1 MIPFPRGVG
10 YGVPPVGPTRA
21 PQSGGLFGR
30 LDDFRANNP
39 GVLTQFGAG
48 LMGNSPMAGSFM
60 NIAKLQAL
68 SGNRNATAK
77 FLLDRGIASTP
88 EEAIT
93 LAQNPE
99 LISTLMKDSKVS
111 DDFNTR
117 KQLAAQL
124 GLTPGSPEYQRYVGT
139 GQMADNTA
147 KSPTQMS
154 PQERELLADQ
164 YKLQGPERRRFILT
178 GSLDSASA
186 RGLNSR
192 ELTIK
197 TADENAIPD
206 FENTKEVLTT
216 VKNILPDVETGFL
229 SSSRAR
235 ISQGLPADLGGAVM
249 EPKKADATA
258 KYHRLMTQEA
268 ITRMGQVMKGA
279 TTEGEMNKNL
289 MILADE
295 TIPIPER
302 QQAVDRLTRL
312 VDKEIDLRRKRIQ
325 KFEAAE
331 SGDYV
336 TGPGGAAD
344 GVIDYKDWFTQ
355 PGGN

>member
-21 PQSGGLFGR
+21 PQSGGLFGG
-30 LDDFRANNP
+30 LDNFRANNP

-48 LMGNSPMAGSFM
+48 FMGDSPMAATYQ
-60 NIAKLQAL
+60 NIAKVQAL
-68 SGNRNATAK
+68 NGNRNATAK

-99 LISTLMKDSKVS
+99 LISTLMKDSKVA

-139 GQMADNTA
+139 GQMADNTT
-147 KSPTQMS
+147 KSPTQMT
-154 PQERELLADQ
+154 PQEREVLADQ
-164 YKLQGPERRRFILT
+164 YQLQGPERRRFILT
-178 GSLDSASA
+178 GSLDSSNS
-186 RGLNSR
+186 RGLSSK

-197 TADENAIPD
+197 TADENELPS
-206 FENTKEVLTT
+206 FEATKDVLTELQT
-216 VKNILPDVETGFL
+216 ILPDVQTGYG
-229 SSSRAR
+229 SSLRSRV
-235 ISQGLPADLGGAVM
+235 SQGLGDWGGDMVM
-249 EPKKADATA
+249 DPTKAAATA

-289 MILADE
+289 SILADE

-302 QQAVDRLTRL
+302 QDALNRLNRL
-312 VDKEIDLRRKRIQ
+312 VDREISLRQKRIQ
-325 KFEAAE
+325 KFNAAE
-331 SGDYV
+331 DGDYV

-344 GVIDYKDWFTQ
+344 GVVDYKDWMGQ
-355 PGGN
+355 